1 MHERFASAEGASF
14 SADFLMRQDNPRSKG
29 VGITASRK
37 AVENEEVEMQIIN
50 WVSRT
55 VAVPTGGGD

>member
-1 MHERFASAEGASF
+1 
-14 SADFLMRQDNPRSKG
+14 MRQDNPRSMG